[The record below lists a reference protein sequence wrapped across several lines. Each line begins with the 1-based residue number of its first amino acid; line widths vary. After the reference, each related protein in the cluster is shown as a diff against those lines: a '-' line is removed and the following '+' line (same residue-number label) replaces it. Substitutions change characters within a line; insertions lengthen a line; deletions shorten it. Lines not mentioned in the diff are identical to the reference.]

1 VIVFKDLC
9 KKYGSN
15 SALGGVSLHVPRGEF
30 FAYLGP
36 NGAGK
41 STTLR
46 ILTGLTKMTSGRPIS
61 TVSISKGI
69 LSRRNDSAAWFPRP
83 STWTRN

>member
-1 VIVFKDLC
+1 VIDFKDLC
-9 KKYGSN
+9 KKYGSI
-15 SALGGVSLHVPRGEF
+15 SALSGVSLHVPKGEF

-46 ILTGLTKMTSGRPIS
+46 ILTGLTR
-61 TVSISKGI
+61 
-69 LSRRNDSAAWFPRP
+69 
-83 STWTRN
+83 